1 MVDVTYLP
9 QRQPAIEISAGTALR
24 NPLSRWI
31 RKWRKPIGLTG
42 IVGIALA
49 QGNVVG
55 MWLVGLIPT
64 SITEPTTYLAASA
77 AIVGAPLI
85 CNIIRWSRFR

>member
-1 MVDVTYLP
+1 
-9 QRQPAIEISAGTALR
+9 
-24 NPLSRWI
+24 
-31 RKWRKPIGLTG
+31 
-42 IVGIALA
+42 
-49 QGNVVG
+49 